1 MNIRI
6 FFKQNFPPPC
16 LLCQAPNGPL
26 CAPCLDDLPWL
37 PEARCP
43 VCALPA
49 AGGEICGHCLREAPA
64 YTRTLALFGYAF
76 PIDRLIQRLKYREH
90 LALAPLLGELL
101 AGHLQDEPPDIW
113 LPMPLH
119 ATRLKERG
127 FNQAVE
133 IARELSARTGV
144 PMRAD
149 WAERVRDTPPQA
161 GLKREARKKN
171 LRGAFECSS
180 KVAGLRIGIV
190 DDVMTTGST
199 LEELAKTLKAAG
211 ACEVSCAV
219 VARA

>member
-1 MNIRI
+1 MNIRSY
-6 FFKQNFPPPC
+6 FNQSFPQPC
-16 LLCQAPNGPL
+16 LLCQTPGGPL
-26 CAPCLDDLPWL
+26 CNPCQADLPWL
-37 PEARCP
+37 AKAHCP

-49 AGGEICGHCLREAPA
+49 PGGEICGHCIKDAPA
-64 YTRTLALFGYAF
+64 FARTQALFSYGF

-101 AGHLQDEPPDIW
+101 AGQLQHELPDVW

-119 ATRLKERG
+119 ANRLKERG

-133 IARELSARTGV
+133 IARELAARTRV
-144 PMRAD
+144 PMQSG
-149 WAERVRDTPPQA
+149 WAARVRDTPPQA

-171 LRGAFECSS
+171 LHGAFECSAQI
-180 KVAGLRIGIV
+180 AGLRVGIV

-199 LEELAKTLKAAG
+199 LDELAKTLKASG
-211 ACEVSCAV
+211 AREVSCVV